1 MIEIVYFKE
10 EKLIQKLQL
19 EVQASIR
26 KILKILDDDFDPRQ
40 TNYYADAGRYLG
52 LIDKKKVKK
61 IG

>member
-10 EKLIQKLQL
+10 EKFIQKLPL

-40 TNYYADAGRYLG
+40 TN
-52 LIDKKKVKK
+52 
-61 IG
+61 